1 MRPYRVGSSVESEVT
16 NPAPAR
22 RGRAVA
28 IVIAAVGVHVAV
40 LATAFAMRAPEP
52 VAPRTEVVSVLAGH
66 VDPMT
71 GDFQATGLRDARIAK
86 K

>member
-1 MRPYRVGSSVESEVT
+1 MRPYRMVSSVESEIA
-16 NPAPAR
+16 NPPQR

-28 IVIAAVGVHVAV
+28 IVIGSIAVHVAV
-40 LATAFAMRAPEP
+40 LATAFVMRAPEP
-52 VAPRTEVVSVLAGH
+52 VAPKTEVVPVLAGH

-71 GDFQATGLRDARIAK
+71 GDFQATGLRGARIAK